1 MLDGEDPSTLIPLVM
16 LASYTN
22 NNSQASINFL
32 NIFAESAYAQDDT
45 TSHVSII
52 RTCFMEATGIAA
64 GLTLVAAL
72 TAQTMDKQ
80 LVKKLMKKVLKKV
93 GARVL
98 GGIGLVLIIADFSYC
113 VATFED
119 V

>member
-1 MLDGEDPSTLIPLVM
+1 
-16 LASYTN
+16 
-22 NNSQASINFL
+22 
-32 NIFAESAYAQDDT
+32 
-45 TSHVSII
+45 
-52 RTCFMEATGIAA
+52 MEATGIAA

-80 LVKKLMKKVLKKV
+80 LVKKLMKKV